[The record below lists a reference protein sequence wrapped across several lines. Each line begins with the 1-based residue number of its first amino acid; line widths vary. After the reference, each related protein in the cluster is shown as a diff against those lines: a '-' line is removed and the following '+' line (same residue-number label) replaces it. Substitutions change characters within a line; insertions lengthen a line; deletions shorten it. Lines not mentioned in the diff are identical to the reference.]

1 MHSVLVLDQVAQT
14 LAVVRSLG
22 RAGYRVILGRGRT
35 KNESESS
42 RHCAEVW
49 RHPPV
54 DDPGFES
61 ALMAFIDA
69 RADVRAVFPIGE
81 ASAAAVVGVAWLAAR
96 GIAVAGV
103 PRSVFAACRDK
114 RTANDLAVAAGLPVP
129 ETRTI
134 DSVEDLHSF
143 VNDFGYPVIVKPVR
157 SHRLFGRKAYILDSV
172 EQQSARFDVWPAE
185 HDELLVQRYVRG
197 PLEQCDY
204 VAVDGELICFFQAHA
219 LRTDRTDG
227 TGFAVDF
234 VSDPIDSGVLEA
246 CRAFVRTHAYSGPG
260 LLQLVRSTADGRL
273 YFIENNPRLSA
284 GIAQAVMCGL
294 DIPRLMLSAVMPAST
309 SLRPVAGGV
318 PLPYMVGQRT
328 HWLSRDLNG
337 YLDARREL
345 GAAER
350 SRWRGAIVASLCR
363 ADAHMTWDA
372 KDPAPSFLIYR
383 RLLTRLFRGHRGAV

>member
-22 RAGYRVILGRGRT
+22 RAGYRVILGRGRV
-35 KNESESS
+35 KGESESS

-54 DDPGFES
+54 DDLGFES

-69 RADVRAVFPIGE
+69 RDDVRAVFPIGE
-81 ASAAAVVGVAWLAAR
+81 ASAAVIGGVAWLAAR

-103 PRSVFAACRDK
+103 PRRLLVACRDK

-134 DSVEDLHSF
+134 AGVDGLRSF
-143 VNDFGYPVIVKPVR
+143 VNDVGYPIIVKPVR
-157 SHRLFGRKAYILDSV
+157 SYTRLFGRKGYILDSV
-172 EQQSARFDVWPAE
+172 EHQRARFDVWPAE
-185 HDELLVQRYVRG
+185 HEELLVQRYVTG

-204 VAVDGELICFFQAHA
+204 LAADGELICFFQAHA
-219 LRTDRTDG
+219 IRTDRTDG

-234 VSDPIDSGVLEA
+234 VSDPVDTGVLEA
-246 CRAFVRTHAYSGPG
+246 CRAFARAHAYTGPG

-284 GIAQAVMCGL
+284 GIAQAVKCGV
-294 DIPRLMLSAVMPAST
+294 DFPHMMLRAAMPAST
-309 SLRPVAGGV
+309 PLRPVAGGV
-318 PLPYMVGQRT
+318 PMYAVGQRT
-328 HWLSRDLNG
+328 HWLSRDING
-337 YLDARREL
+337 YLDVRREL
-345 GAAER
+345 VATER
-350 SRWRGAIVASLCR
+350 IRWRHALVNSLRR
-363 ADAHMTWDA
+363 ADAHMTWDV

-383 RLLTRLFRGHRGAV
+383 RLLTRLFRGDRGAV